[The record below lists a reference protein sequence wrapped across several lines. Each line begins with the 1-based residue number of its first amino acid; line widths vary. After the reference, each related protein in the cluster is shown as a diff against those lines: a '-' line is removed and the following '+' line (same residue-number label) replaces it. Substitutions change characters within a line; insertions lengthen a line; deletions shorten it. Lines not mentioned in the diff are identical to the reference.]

1 VTFKALKGN
10 TPLDLNIELF
20 DKDAPLTVANFFNY
34 FDRYQAQGGTLFH
47 RLYLQPGLEV
57 IQGGG
62 YTFDAATDTISNHI
76 PQDATI
82 QNEYSPTRPNVRGT
96 IAMAKV
102 GGDPNSATSE
112 FFFNLDDVNAAT
124 LANNNGGFTVFGKL
138 AGATDLTN
146 IDSLAAVP
154 IKGSGAFPELP
165 LVDGTTIDE
174 NNVER
179 ITQIVVNH
187 RDGELTYTAT
197 SSNPAVVMATPGGF
211 QGNQLTLDYLTAGTS
226 TITVTA
232 TDKAGHSASTTFVV
246 TVT

>member
-1 VTFKALKGN
+1 V
-10 TPLDLNIELF
+10 
-20 DKDAPLTVANFFNY
+20 
-34 FDRYQAQGGTLFH
+34 
-47 RLYLQPGLEV
+47 
-57 IQGGG
+57 
-62 YTFDAATDTISNHI
+62 TDTISSHI

-82 QNEYSPTRPNVRGT
+82 RNEYSSTRPNVRGT

-112 FFFNLDDVNAAT
+112 FFFNLDDVNANELAT
-124 LANNNGGFTVFGKL
+124 NNGGFTVFGKL
-138 AGATDLTN
+138 AGAADLTN

-154 IKGSGAFPELP
+154 IKGGSGQFPELP

-179 ITQIVVNH
+179 IQQIVVNH

-197 SSNPAVVMATPGGF
+197 SSNPAVVTATPGGF
-211 QGNQLTLDYLTAGTS
+211 QGNQLALDYLTAGTS

-232 TDKAGHSASTTFVV
+232 TDKAGQSASTTFVV